1 MNWLAQ
7 ENGMKA
13 QLGRSSESSRAVS
26 PHGDDPTT
34 EALSDE
40 IVCSR
45 AKRAEDKPVAQDKP
59 AAPDQPAAQEIG
71 SATAKAPAD
80 GGHAPAKP
88 SPEQSAKSGADGTSS
103 PLSDLDKLR
112 AQAKNRVEITKLLD
126 GLEREHVQYFLEQED
141 PKTHLTLDRSRKDS
155 ASSIAAVGFGLTVY
169 PIAAERHWISRD
181 KAAQHTLSVLQ
192 NLYHAQ
198 QGDQAEG
205 TAGNHGFFYHFLD
218 PKAVTRK
225 DKSELS
231 TIDTALLMSGV
242 LFVKNY
248 FDQDTSVDRRI
259 RRYATKLYDRVDW
272 NWAMN
277 GKDRMALDWTP
288 EKGFSH
294 AQWGGYN
301 EAMMMLLL
309 GMGSS
314 SKPIDPKAWQSY
326 VASEKLTDYAGKEY
340 IAFPPMFGHQY
351 SHAWVDFRGIQDS
364 QNRKLGFDYFE
375 NSRRATY
382 AQNFYARENPLHHRG
397 YDALNWGITASD
409 GPGDD
414 KKFQGKYF
422 GYRER
427 GPFLFDDGTIAPTA
441 ALGSMPFAP
450 ELVLP
455 TAQNWQQKRP
465 ELKTPYGFTDAFNP
479 AADPEKPSGW
489 VDQETL
495 GIDQGPIVLMV
506 ENYRTGLVWD
516 VMKKDANLRAGLKS
530 AGFTGG
536 WLDKK

>member
-1 MNWLAQ
+1 
-7 ENGMKA
+7 
-13 QLGRSSESSRAVS
+13 
-26 PHGDDPTT
+26 
-34 EALSDE
+34 
-40 IVCSR
+40 
-45 AKRAEDKPVAQDKP
+45 
-59 AAPDQPAAQEIG
+59 
-71 SATAKAPAD
+71 
-80 GGHAPAKP
+80 
-88 SPEQSAKSGADGTSS
+88 
-103 PLSDLDKLR
+103 
-112 AQAKNRVEITKLLD
+112 
-126 GLEREHVQYFLEQED
+126 
-141 PKTHLTLDRSRKDS
+141 
-155 ASSIAAVGFGLTVY
+155 
-169 PIAAERHWISRD
+169 
-181 KAAQHTLSVLQ
+181 
-192 NLYHAQ
+192 
-198 QGDQAEG
+198 
-205 TAGNHGFFYHFLD
+205 
-218 PKAVTRK
+218 
-225 DKSELS
+225 
-231 TIDTALLMSGV
+231 MSGV

-248 FDQDTSVDRRI
+248 FDQDTSVDRQI
-259 RRYATKLYDRVDW
+259 RSYATKLYDRVDW

-314 SKPIDPKAWQSY
+314 TKPIDPKAWQSY

-382 AQNFYARENPLHHRG
+382 AQNFYARENPLRHRG

-489 VDQETL
+489 VDQDTL